1 MAFWDNVRRNSG
13 LAGDP
18 AWRKFVVRWSLA
30 SLVLIAVACYF
41 SYGMFKLDE
50 YYQVVEFVGYKLGKT
65 PAAELPWEFHDQIR
79 PWLQP
84 AIYYAAAKG
93 LIGLGV
99 ENPFTLTMAFR
110 AISGVCGWAAIT
122 ALMLA
127 SNTLFGDDRRRRIA
141 VVLLAMLWLI
151 PYLAVRTSSESMS
164 CSFLSLGAAVLLLGS
179 AVEPEA
185 ATGEPSRVLKKG
197 TGTAQQTKILDEIEW
212 PRGASPLFQQAAK
225 RRFPPLAVLLAGV
238 CFGLAFEFRLQIA
251 FSIGGALGWI
261 WLTSADAWLRTWSK
275 LALVCF
281 ASLVPIAAGTLIDRW
296 GYGQWTFAP
305 WNYFHADVVLG
316 IPNQDSVSPFWWYFF
331 DTNANPL
338 APITL
343 LWTLAMLIAWVRFP
357 RNIITWFTLPFFL
370 GHSVFP
376 HKEVRYLFPIVLLSV
391 FFFVLAYVPERDEAA
406 QPAWLRAVWR
416 RRKSWFAI
424 VLYGLNIAGLL
435 YGCVSAKQPS
445 VNFQKYVYDHY
456 PQGCTLYLLGEDT
469 KSPYE
474 NVGLNMY
481 FYRPP
486 NLIIERLPGNPRERK
501 PGEVLQVSDHP
512 GELKPGDV
520 LQLTAIDVL
529 NNKLCALRP
538 RFSPPRDV
546 LIVRDR
552 VTPWADQNLIAFPAE
567 LVYATYPAW
576 MENYNYFGWLQHS
589 KRFSLYEPRQGPP
602 PKIEF
607 EPPPPDQ
614 PAGAGLAA
622 SIRHDPPEVKMTSVK
637 STQPTDN
644 KISHE

>member
-1 MAFWDNVRRNSG
+1 MAFWDNVRFNSG

-18 AWRKFVVRWSLA
+18 AWRKFVVRWSVV
-30 SLVLIAVACYF
+30 SLLLISVACYF

-65 PAAELPWEFHDQIR
+65 PAADLPWEFHARIR

-99 ENPFTLTMAFR
+99 ANPFTLTMAFR
-110 AISGVCGWAAIT
+110 AISGVFGWAAIT

-141 VVLLAMLWLI
+141 VVLLATLWLI

-179 AVEPEA
+179 AVESA
-185 ATGEPSRVLKKG
+185 AAGEP
-197 TGTAQQTKILDEIEW
+197 
-212 PRGASPLFQQAAK
+212 K
-225 RRFPPLAVLLAGV
+225 RRFPPLALLLAGV

-251 FSIGGALGWI
+251 FSIVGALGWI

-281 ASLVPIAAGTLIDRW
+281 ASLVPIAAGTLIDCW

-331 DTNANPL
+331 DANANPL

-370 GHSVFP
+370 GHSIFP

-391 FFFVLAYVPERDEAA
+391 FFFVLAYVPRSDEVT
-406 QPAWLRAVWR
+406 QPAWPRAIWQ
-416 RRKSWFAI
+416 RRKSWLAM
-424 VLYGLNIAGLL
+424 VLYGLNIVGLV
-435 YGCVSAKQPS
+435 YACVSAKQPS
-445 VNFQKYVYDHY
+445 INFQKYVYDHY
-456 PQGCTLYLLGEDT
+456 PQGCTLCLLGNDT

-474 NVGLNMY
+474 NVGLGMF

-486 NLIIERLPGNPRERK
+486 GFSVQRVADTDALEALLR
-501 PGEVLQVSDHP
+501 SSSH
-512 GELKPGDV
+512 ELLV
-520 LQLTAIDVL
+520 
-529 NNKLCALRP
+529 
-538 RFSPPRDV
+538 
-546 LIVRDR
+546 VRDR
-552 VTPWADQNLIAFPAE
+552 VTPWAEKDAVTPRPE
-567 LVYATYPAW
+567 LLYRTYPPW
-576 MENYNYFGWLQHS
+576 IENYNYFGWLQHS
-589 KRFSLYEPRQGPP
+589 KRFSLYAFDASQRAAVQTRPAEETHSSASR
-602 PKIEF
+602 IM
-607 EPPPPDQ
+607 PPDRRS
-614 PAGAGLAA
+614 A
-622 SIRHDPPEVKMTSVK
+622 
-637 STQPTDN
+637 
-644 KISHE
+644 HE